1 MMAHALIRRGIVPIT
16 DEFITIQV
24 ISAAYD
30 IIDIHILRAS
40 CQRELNALAKAVW
53 RLLGSF
59 V

>member
-1 MMAHALIRRGIVPIT
+1 MAHALIRRGIVPIT

-30 IIDIHILRAS
+30 IIDIDHILRAS